1 MTVLARGSRGA
12 RSADLRRRNLSSLL
26 TYVHV
31 HGPTARS
38 RLTSDLGLNR
48 STIGDLTG
56 ELVAAG
62 LVREEPGR
70 TVRAGTVV
78 ASSGGRPSYVV
89 VPESDRVQVLAIDIG
104 VTHLMVARIGL
115 GGAVLSRRH
124 RSYHHGVRSER
135 AMRTAITKFA
145 AALLAE
151 TSRDTVVVGVGVAVP
166 GMVRRRDGQVRQA
179 PNLGWQDAPVGAELA
194 EALGLPVAVGNDA
207 DLGILA
213 EHVRGAAADVDDAVY
228 LSGHAGIGAGVFTSG
243 RPLVGHNGYAGE
255 VGHIVVN
262 PGGRQCHCGSRG
274 CWETESGEERLFEL
288 AGRPPGG
295 GIEGVREIV
304 AAAATGDDVAAK
316 ALNQV
321 AGWLGTGVASVVNVF
336 NPEAIIMGGA
346 LGEIFAAAETA
357 LRDAVHEAVLGPP
370 LEQLRLLQPAFGF
383 DSSLIGAAELAF
395 TPLLADPLLEMSAS

>member
-1 MTVLARGSRGA
+1 MTLQARGSRGA

-38 RLTSDLGLNR
+38 RLTSVLGLNR

-62 LVREEPGR
+62 LVREQPGR
-70 TVRAGTVV
+70 PERAGPAA

-89 VPESDRVQVLAIDIG
+89 VPESERVQVLAIDIG
-104 VTHLMVARIGL
+104 VTHLTVARIGL
-115 GGAVLSRRH
+115 GGEVLSRRA
-124 RSYHHGVRSER
+124 RAYHQGVRSQR
-135 AMRTAITKFA
+135 AMMATITSFSK
-145 AALLAE
+145 ALLAE
-151 TSRDTVVVGVGVAVP
+151 TDRATVVVGAGVAVP
-166 GMVRRRDGQVRQA
+166 GMVRQRDGEVRQA
-179 PNLGWQDAPVGAELA
+179 PNLGWQDAPVGAALSD
-194 EALGLPVAVGNDA
+194 ALGLPVAVGNDA

-213 EHVRGAAADVDDAVY
+213 EHVRGAAAGIDDAVY

-262 PGGRQCHCGSRG
+262 PGGRQCHCDARG

-295 GIEGVREIV
+295 GIECVREIV
-304 AAAATGDDVAAK
+304 AAAAGGDDVAAK

-321 AGWLGTGVASVVNVF
+321 AAWLGTGVASVVNVF

-346 LGEIFAAAETA
+346 LGEIFAAAEAA
-357 LRDAVHEAVLGPP
+357 LRDAVHEAGLGPP

-395 TPLLADPLLEMSAS
+395 TALLSDPLLEMSAS

>member
-1 MTVLARGSRGA
+1 MPVLTRGSPGA
-12 RSADLRRRNLSSLL
+12 RSTDLRRRNLSSLL

-48 STIGDLTG
+48 STIGDLTS

-70 TVRAGTVV
+70 TVRDGAVV

-89 VPESDRVQVLAIDIG
+89 VPESERVQVLAIDIG
-104 VTHLMVARIGL
+104 VTHLTVARIGL
-115 GGAVLSRRH
+115 GGAVLSRRD
-124 RSYHHGVRSER
+124 RSYHHGVRSQR
-135 AMRTAITKFA
+135 SMKTTITKFA

-151 TSRDTVVVGVGVAVP
+151 TSRDTVVVGAGVAVP
-166 GMVRRRDGQVRQA
+166 GMVRQRDGQVRQA

-194 EALGLPVAVGNDA
+194 DALGLPVAVGNDA

-213 EHVRGAAADVDDAVY
+213 EHVRGAAAGVDDAIY

-262 PGGRQCHCGSRG
+262 PGGRMCHCGSRG

-288 AGRPPGG
+288 AGRPSGG

-304 AAAATGDDVAAK
+304 AAAADGDEVAAK
-316 ALNQV
+316 ALTQV
-321 AGWLGTGVASVVNVF
+321 AAWLGTGVASVVNVF

-357 LRDAVHEAVLGPP
+357 LRDAVHAAVLAPP

-395 TPLLADPLLEMSAS
+395 TPLLADPLLEMAAS

>member
-1 MTVLARGSRGA
+1 MTVMARGSQGA
-12 RSADLRRRNLSSLL
+12 RSADLRRRNLSTLL

-70 TVRAGTVV
+70 ASAAA

-89 VPESDRVQVLAIDIG
+89 VPESERVQVLAVDVG
-104 VTHLMVARIGL
+104 VTHLTVARIGL
-115 GGAVLSRRH
+115 GGAILSRRD
-124 RSYHHGVRSER
+124 RVYHHGVRSQR
-135 AMRTAITKFA
+135 AMMTTITKLA

-151 TSRDTVVVGVGVAVP
+151 TERDTVIVAAGVAVP
-166 GMVRRRDGQVRQA
+166 GMVRQRDGQVRQA
-179 PNLGWQDAPVGAELA
+179 PNLGWQDAPVGAQLGD
-194 EALGLPVAVGNDA
+194 ALGLPVVVGNDA

-213 EHVRGAAADVDDAVY
+213 EHVRGAAAGVDDAIY

-274 CWETESGEERLFEL
+274 CWETESGEDRLFEL

-295 GIEGVREIV
+295 GIECVREIV
-304 AAAATGDDVAAK
+304 SAAAAGDVIAAN
-316 ALNQV
+316 ALTQV
-321 AGWLGTGVASVVNVF
+321 ATWLGTGVASVVNVF
-336 NPEAIIMGGA
+336 NPEAIVMGGA
-346 LGEIFAAAETA
+346 LGEIFGAAETA
-357 LRDAVHEAVLGPP
+357 VRDAVDAAVLAPP
-370 LEQLRLLQPAFGF
+370 LEQLRLVQPAFGF

-395 TPLLADPLLEMSAS
+395 TALLADPLLEMSAS